1 MGKVASYFE
10 LQALE
15 AEIDMHIDNQIKEA
29 KAQSKAQAKRKKLED
44 DNECINSVNTTILL
58 DCMPE
63 EVIKINNKR
72 RQGLIY
78 QSFCPYRH
86 KYELVDWAFSYFK
99 GTPKSK
105 YQRMSRKQLYAI
117 WFKVQRDNQ
126 QRTT

>member
-29 KAQSKAQAKRKKLED
+29 KAQSKTR
-44 DNECINSVNTTILL
+44 SRRSLL
-58 DCMPE
+58 
-63 EVIKINNKR
+63 R
-72 RQGLIY
+72 T
-78 QSFCPYRH
+78 SFCPYKH
-86 KYELVDWAFSYFK
+86 KYQLVDWAFSYFK